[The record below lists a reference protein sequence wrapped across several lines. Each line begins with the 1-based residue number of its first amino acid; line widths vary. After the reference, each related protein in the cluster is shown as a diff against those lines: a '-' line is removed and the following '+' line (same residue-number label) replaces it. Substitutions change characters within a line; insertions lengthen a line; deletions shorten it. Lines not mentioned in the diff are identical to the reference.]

1 MNKLKLIME
10 MMKWPLAWIDLRLYT
25 AYGSKYYFYI
35 MKHPL
40 MFIRDFDRYLKWCIN
55 FDKYR

>member
-1 MNKLKLIME
+1 MLR
-10 MMKWPLAWIDLRLYT
+10 WPLPWIHLRLYT

-40 MFIRDFDRYLKWCIN
+40 LFIRDINRYLEWCISY
-55 FDKYR
+55 DKHR